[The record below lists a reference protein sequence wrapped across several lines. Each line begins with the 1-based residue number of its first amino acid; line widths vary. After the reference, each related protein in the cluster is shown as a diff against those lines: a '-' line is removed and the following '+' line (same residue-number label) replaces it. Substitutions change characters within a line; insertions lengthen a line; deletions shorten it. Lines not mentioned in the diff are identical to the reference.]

1 MDAELDRLLADDL
14 FTDLAGRPVAE
25 LRALRGECQAVE
37 TQLSYLRRLVQ
48 GRHDIVTGEIERR
61 RVGGDPDDL
70 GALVDQLP
78 QILSDRIHAPGPGH
92 LPTTMEAPGDL
103 SGRLVDRLDEITEAV
118 PVDDSPDGV
127 PDDQLATA
135 AVELGDLEQEVSSL
149 RRAMF
154 DRIDAIQAEV
164 TRRYRDGEAQV
175 DDLLASGD

>member
-1 MDAELDRLLADDL
+1 MDAELDRLLADDH
-14 FTDLAGRPVAE
+14 FADLSGRPVGE
-25 LRALRGECQAVE
+25 LRALRAECQATE

-61 RVGGDPDDL
+61 RGGGDPDDVSD
-70 GALVDQLP
+70 LVDRLP

-92 LPTTMEAPGDL
+92 LPATMEPGEL
-103 SGRLVDRLDEITEAV
+103 SGTLVDRLERITEAV
-118 PVDDSPDGV
+118 PVDGSADGV
-127 PDDQLATA
+127 PDAQLATA

-154 DRIDAIQAEV
+154 DRIDAVQAEL

-175 DDLLASGD
+175 DDLLTGDD